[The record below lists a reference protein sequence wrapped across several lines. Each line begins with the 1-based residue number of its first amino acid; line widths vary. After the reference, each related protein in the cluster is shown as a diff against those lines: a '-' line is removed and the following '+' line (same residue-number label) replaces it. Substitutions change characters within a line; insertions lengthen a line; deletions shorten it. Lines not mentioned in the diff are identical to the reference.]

1 MLAGRIVV
9 VVVGVPH
16 PLGDVTGRWSF
27 SLLKGLRLR
36 GFDVRCLAVSTR
48 PEWVPESQAWL
59 QRLGVS
65 VSFFSPRTN
74 GSWPRRKLATLREPF
89 SYSFSDA
96 LRRALDAEGG
106 YDVLQLEGLWT
117 GYLAADR
124 ERTLTSV
131 HFLQLIDLKNEWRFS
146 GRFLFSKYFM
156 CLSERRLLGRL
167 GHVRTLTR
175 RLEHAVRAVNP
186 GIDAHTVPLSVD
198 ADFFEFVSG
207 DRQNEPVLGF
217 VGTMTWNPG
226 YLAAVRLITRIFPKV
241 RAKRSDARLLLVGW
255 DARSALR
262 EFLDIPGVEIV
273 ENVRDPKPYFERLQV
288 LAYPLP
294 KGSGMMVKILE
305 AFAYG
310 VPVVTTS
317 EGIEGIDAAD
327 GVHALLADDDDAL
340 AARILDVL
348 SDRALRE
355 RLRRNGRRL
364 VEERYS
370 PAATAASLERVYE
383 CI

>member
-1 MLAGRIVV
+1 MSAGRIVV
-9 VVVGVPH
+9 VIAGVPH

-27 SLLKGLRLR
+27 SLLKGLALR
-36 GFDVRCLAVSTR
+36 GFDVRCLAVSTQ
-48 PEWVPESQAWL
+48 PEWVPDAQAYL

-65 VSFFSPRTN
+65 ASFYSPRTN
-74 GSWPRRKLATLREPF
+74 GSHRKLATLREPF
-89 SYSFSDA
+89 SHLLGDD
-96 LRRALDAEGG
+96 LRRALDAEERLG
-106 YDVLQLEGLWT
+106 YDVLQLEQLWT
-117 GYLAADR
+117 GYLAAGRD
-124 ERTLTSV
+124 RTLTSV
-131 HFLQLIDLKNEWRFS
+131 HYLQLLDLENEWRLS
-146 GRFLFSKYFM
+146 GRFLFSKYLM
-156 CLSERRLLGRL
+156 CRSERRLLGKL
-167 GHVRTLTR
+167 AHVRTLTP
-175 RLEHAVRAVNP
+175 RLEHAVRSVNP
-186 GIDAHTVPLSVD
+186 DIDAHTVPISVD
-198 ADFFEFVSG
+198 PDFFEFVSD
-207 DRQNEPVLGF
+207 DRQHEPVLGF

-262 EFLDIPGVEIV
+262 EYLDVPGVEIV
-273 ENVRDPKPYFERLQV
+273 ENVRDSKPYFERLQV

-305 AFAYG
+305 GFAYG
-310 VPVVTTS
+310 IPVVTTS

-348 SDRALRE
+348 SDRTLRE

-383 CI
+383 RI